1 MADLVLSFIPGLIVA
16 AFWIAGIPPRY
27 GMAATMAFLIA
38 LQGLQLF
45 SAGKLIK
52 SQRGLIDAQR
62 ELLDMRE
69 D

>member
-1 MADLVLSFIPGLIVA
+1 MGDLVLSFIPGLIVA
-16 AFWIAGIPPRY
+16 AFWFAGIAPSY
-27 GMAATMAFLIA
+27 EMAATMAFLIA

-45 SAGKLIK
+45 CAGRLIK

-62 ELLDMRE
+62 ELLDMQE